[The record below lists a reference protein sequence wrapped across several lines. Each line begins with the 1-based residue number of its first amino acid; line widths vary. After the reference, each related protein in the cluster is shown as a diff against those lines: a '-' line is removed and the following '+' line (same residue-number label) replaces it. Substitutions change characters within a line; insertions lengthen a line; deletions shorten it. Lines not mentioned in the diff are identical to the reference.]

1 MANRANSREGTMP
14 RVFQYFVL
22 AAASIASGA
31 VGAQAGRPLS
41 PGSAADVAGP
51 VVLVRGMGG
60 MPMGGMATG
69 GMGGMATGG
78 MGGMATGGMGGMA
91 MGGMATGG
99 MSGMAG
105 SAGTLSDSERHSHAR
120 REGGKNDASVSIWQ
134 RAARVLGLGHDSS
147 GGSTRTAQYVRQGH
161 AR

>member
-1 MANRANSREGTMP
+1 
-14 RVFQYFVL
+14 
-22 AAASIASGA
+22 
-31 VGAQAGRPLS
+31 
-41 PGSAADVAGP
+41 
-51 VVLVRGMGG
+51 
-60 MPMGGMATG
+60 MGGMATG